1 MSSIA
6 TSTKKSAEAYIA
18 TIALFSIF
26 NLTKE
31 DKTHL
36 KLPPI
41 WRDVW
46 TELASARKE
55 EIDAADRVAIK
66 ELRSHV
72 RKRHDQEEEDGVILS
87 GAFRGRVTNRNVADN
102 GDEASHDRMNR
113 PANNPAY
120 YQKIWHEKSTT
131 PKFQNMLVSSKNTS
145 PDCFNH

>member
-18 TIALFSIF
+18 TVALFSIF

-31 DKTHL
+31 DKIHL
-36 KLPPI
+36 KLPPV

-87 GAFRGRVTNRNVADN
+87 GAFRGRVTNRSAADN

-113 PANNPAY
+113 TANNPAY
-120 YQKIWHEKSTT
+120 YQQIWHEKSTT
-131 PKFQNMLVSSKNTS
+131 PRFQNMLVSCSRCT
-145 PDCFNH
+145 P